1 VDALVMCGGRGT
13 RLDGE
18 TEKPLVDVA
27 GEPTVDRVVA
37 ALADS
42 RVEDAYAVVSP
53 QAPETRA
60 HVEERVPLVETP
72 GEGYVTDLRRA
83 LDDPRIDRPV
93 LTVAADLP
101 LLDGEVV
108 DRVLDAHDDGSL
120 IAAVPAECKRE
131 LGVSADT
138 TFEGAERELAPAGV
152 NVVGGSGDDGPDDED
167 RAGSESDGRTLVV
180 DDARLAVNVNRP
192 PDLGVAKRL
201 LEDG

>member
-1 VDALVMCGGRGT
+1 MDALVMCGGRGT

-27 GEPTVDRVVA
+27 GEPMVDRVLA

-42 RVEDAYAVVSP
+42 RVESAYAVVSP

-60 HVEERVPLVETP
+60 HVEGGVPLVETP
-72 GEGYVTDLRRA
+72 GEGYVADLRRA
-83 LDDPRIDRPV
+83 LDDSRVDRPV

-120 IAAVPAECKRE
+120 TAAVPTERKRE
-131 LGVSADT
+131 LGVSVDT
-138 TFEGAERELAPAGV
+138 TFEGAGQELAPAGV
-152 NVVGGSGDDGPDDED
+152 NVVGGSGDDDSDDVD
-167 RAGSESDGRTLVV
+167 GAGSGADGGMLVV
-180 DDARLAVNVNRP
+180 DDARLAVNLNRP
-192 PDLGVAKRL
+192 PDRGVAERL
-201 LEDG
+201 LGNG